1 MTWDQLKE
9 LLRQNRI
16 FEGLSDAD
24 LSALGGIATS
34 MRVQPGE
41 PIVKAGDKADAFF
54 ILSEGSVEVSAP
66 KDGERQVLATL
77 GPGQVFGEMAYMFPD
92 APRIATV
99 MPIVPTEYFRVGYAE
114 FKSLE
119 TTAPGAYRAIVTN
132 LTKLADARSWTNPVD
147 LIFQHYITAFSN
159 R

>member
-1 MTWDQLKE
+1 MTWDQLKD
-9 LLRQNRI
+9 LIRQNRI

-24 LSALGGIATS
+24 LAALGSIAQPV
-34 MRVQPGE
+34 RVAAGQAILE
-41 PIVKAGDKADAFF
+41 AGDKADAFF
-54 ILSEGSVEVSAP
+54 LVSEGGVEVSAP
-66 KDGERQVLATL
+66 KDGERQVLANL

-99 MPIVPTEYFRVGYAE
+99 TATAPTEYYRVGYAA

-119 TTAPGAYRAIVTN
+119 ASAPTAYRAIVSN
-132 LTKLADARSWTNPVD
+132 LTKIADARSWTNPVD

>member
-1 MTWDQLKE
+1 MQWEQLKV
-9 LLRQNRI
+9 LIRQNRV
-16 FEGLSDAD
+16 FDGLSDAD
-24 LSALGGIATS
+24 LTALGGIAAPQ
-34 MRVQPGE
+34 RVAAGTE
-41 PIVKAGDKADAFF
+41 IVQAGAEADAFF
-54 ILSEGSVEVSAP
+54 VLSEGGVEVSAP
-66 KDGERQVLATL
+66 KDGERHVLANL

-99 MPIVPTEYFRVGYAE
+99 VATEPTEYFRVGYAE

-119 TTAPGAYRAIVTN
+119 AAAPSAYGAIVSN

-147 LIFQHYITAFSN
+147 LIFQHYITAFSS

>member
-9 LLRQNRI
+9 LIRQNRV
-16 FEGLSDAD
+16 FEGLTEAD
-24 LSALGGIATS
+24 LAALGAIARP
-34 MRVQPGE
+34 MRVEVGQA
-41 PIVKAGDKADAFF
+41 ILQAGDKADAFF
-54 ILSEGSVEVSAP
+54 LVSEGCVEVSAP
-66 KDGERQVLATL
+66 RDGERHVLANL

-99 MPIVPTEYFRVGYAE
+99 TATEPTEYYRVGYAE
-114 FKSLE
+114 FRSLE
-119 TTAPGAYRAIVTN
+119 ASAPTAYRAIVSN

>member
-1 MTWDQLKE
+1 MTWEALKE

-24 LSALGGIATS
+24 LAALGAIATPH
-34 MRVQPGE
+34 RAEAGE
-41 PIVKAGDKADAFF
+41 PVVRAGDVADAFF

-66 KDGERQVLATL
+66 KDGERHLLATL

-99 MPIVPTEYFRVGYAE
+99 LPTVPTEYFRLGYAE
-114 FKSLE
+114 FRSLE
-119 TTAPGAYRAIVTN
+119 QSAPHAYRAMVAN
-132 LTKLADARSWTNPVD
+132 LTQLADARSWTNPVD
-147 LIFQHYITAFSN
+147 LIFQHYITAFSH